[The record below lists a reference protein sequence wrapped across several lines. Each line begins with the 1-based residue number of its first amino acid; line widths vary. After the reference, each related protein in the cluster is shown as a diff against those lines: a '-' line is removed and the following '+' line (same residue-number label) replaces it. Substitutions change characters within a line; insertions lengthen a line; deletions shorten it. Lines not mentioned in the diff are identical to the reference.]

1 MIRVLFVL
9 LVLMGALP
17 AWAETLPMK
26 DFSQIPV
33 QHEGRIKPL
42 DSFARVTLKAF
53 SGSDMIGEMR
63 ATEWMAETLFDPM
76 SSAGLPVFKIRDA
89 TTRHQLG
96 LMDRADPVYSYL
108 ELTEGLGHTAKD
120 VETLYNKPPQDVT
133 AQDRALMQIHD
144 NALIYTQILR
154 TLSLVL
160 PLNIETPEP
169 WASMIKSKEEI
180 SYLDL
185 RRYERDIEEA
195 TRNIV
200 TRKGSDPSAYSETEQ
215 ATALLGYQL
224 RLMGDA
230 ASRNQLLRIIPV
242 PWADA
247 KGEWQ
252 SPWSVLQQ
260 GLGSP
265 ETGALL
271 QVWRDLAQAWQK
283 ADRTSWHV
291 ASQQA
296 RQMPMYMS
304 GHSDFWKLELET
316 ANNEI
321 NPLKISTAFYILAL
335 LLGLGFLVS
344 GGRYMRFAALSALA
358 VGAIVHTVG
367 IGTRVILLERPPVS
381 TLYESIIFVSLIC
394 VLIGMMMERKLKS
407 GSGLFIASVAGVF
420 LGLMAT
426 SFSADSDTLKMLSA
440 VLDTQFWLATHVLCI
455 SFGYGWCVITALLA
469 HLNLAYRAFRMF
481 SPEKILALE
490 SMTGLASLIALL
502 FTAIGTIL
510 GGIWADQSWGRFW
523 GWDPKENGALL
534 IVLWLTWLQHGKLSQ
549 HLSPVAL
556 LAGQAFLNVIVAL
569 AWLGVN
575 LLGVGLHSYGF
586 TTGLFWG
593 LGLFVLAEM
602 IYIGVMWF
610 LISKPAR
617 PPVHAP

>member
-1 MIRVLFVL
+1 MIRILLSLILFFVS
-9 LVLMGALP
+9 MP

-26 DFSQIPV
+26 EFNQIPV

-42 DSFARVTLKAF
+42 DTFARVTLKSF
-53 SGSDMIGEMR
+53 SERDTIGDMQ
-63 ATEWMAETLFDPM
+63 ATEWLAETLFDPM
-76 SSAGLPVFKIRDA
+76 SSAGLPVFRVRDA
-89 TTRHQLG
+89 STRHRLG
-96 LMDRADPVYSYL
+96 LPERADPAYSYL
-108 ELTEGLGHTAKD
+108 ELTAGLSKTAAD
-120 VETLYNKPPQDVT
+120 VDALYRKPPQDIT
-133 AQDRALMQIHD
+133 SQDRALMQIHD

-160 PLNIETPEP
+160 PLSIETPEP
-169 WASMIKSKEEI
+169 WASQLKNKETI

-195 TRNIV
+195 TKDIV
-200 TRKGSDPSAYSETEQ
+200 SRKGSDPAAYSDKER

-242 PWADA
+242 PWAEA
-247 KGEWQ
+247 QGEWQ
-252 SPWSVLQQ
+252 SPWAVLQQ
-260 GLGSP
+260 GQGSP

-271 QVWRDLAQAWQK
+271 QVWRELAASWQARDSSGWQV
-283 ADRTSWHV
+283 S
-291 ASQQA
+291 SQQA
-296 RQMPMYMS
+296 REMPMHMDGKES
-304 GHSDFWKLELET
+304 FWKLQLE
-316 ANNEI
+316 AAYSQI
-321 NPLKISTAFYILAL
+321 NPLQISTAFYCLAL
-335 LLGLGFLVS
+335 LLILGFFVS
-344 GGRYMRFAALSALA
+344 NNRYIRFASLSALS
-358 VGAIVHTVG
+358 VGAVIHTLG

-381 TLYESIIFVSLIC
+381 TLYESIVFVSLIS
-394 VLIGMMMERKLKS
+394 VLIGLTLERKLKN
-407 GSGLFIASVAGVF
+407 GTGLFTAAIAGVF
-420 LGLMAT
+420 LGLMAS
-426 SFSADSDTLKMLSA
+426 SFNSDSDTLKMLSA

-469 HLNLAYRAFRMF
+469 HLNLANRAFKLAP
-481 SPEKILALE
+481 PEKIASLE
-490 SMTGLASLIALL
+490 TMTGLVSLIALL

-534 IVLWLTWLQHGKLSQ
+534 IVLWLVWLQHGKLSH

-556 LAGQAFLNVIVAL
+556 LAGQAFLSVIVAL

-586 TTGLFWG
+586 TNGLFWG
-593 LGLFVLAEM
+593 LGLFAAIEM
-602 IYIGVMWF
+602 AYIGIMWF

-617 PPVHAP
+617 PVHAP